1 VRGEARRFW
10 HGPGGGR
17 EVLQVG
23 APLILSH
30 LSFTAQIFLDRLFLT
45 WYAAEAVAGAVTGIF
60 VVYSVV
66 GLCVGTGEYAT
77 TFIAQYLGAG
87 RPRRVG
93 AAVWQGVYFA
103 LLAGAVIASLHP
115 LLGPLFRAAGHQ
127 PLVQAYEHE
136 YARIMMLGAAAP
148 VLMATLSS
156 FFAGRG
162 RTVTVLLVNL
172 AAGALDAFLNWAWI
186 FGHFGFPRWGVSGAA
201 WSSVLA
207 QGFGAALYLAIVLRR
222 EHRERFATLAAWR
235 FEAPLFRRL
244 LRYGLPA
251 GLQYSM
257 EVAAFAVFM
266 IVVGR
271 IGTAELAASGIA
283 FNLNMIVFMPMLGLG
298 LAVSSLVGRHLGA
311 DHPQAAERVVWSAFA
326 LSLAFMT
333 ACGLLYVLAPR
344 LLLAPY
350 AAGAGR
356 RCASSS
362 RPRPTSRRCRSPPE
376 AAPQASR
383 VSIRT
388 SEVSVRCTGHLLAIS
403 SRRARCSSDSSPSST
418 SSRST
423 WSRSPCFVSQSAQ
436 SCAWMRAWRRRTV
449 TARNG
454 HCFRRAYMETV
465 MEVQAP
471 RAARRRP

>member
-1 VRGEARRFW
+1 VRAVRGEARRFW

-350 AAGAGR
+350 AAGADAEAFAPVAATAVVLLRFVAVYSLFDMMNVIFAAGLKGAGDTAFPLAATLTLSWGVMVVPSWLLCVRGDGGIYAAWTAASAYVFCIGCLMLARFRGGR
-356 RCASSS
+356 WKKMRVIEPA
-362 RPRPTSRRCRSPPE
+362 PPDL
-376 AAPQASR
+376 AALP
-383 VSIRT
+383 
-388 SEVSVRCTGHLLAIS
+388 E
-403 SRRARCSSDSSPSST
+403 
-418 SSRST
+418 
-423 WSRSPCFVSQSAQ
+423 SA
-436 SCAWMRAWRRRTV
+436 
-449 TARNG
+449 
-454 HCFRRAYMETV
+454 
-465 MEVQAP
+465 
-471 RAARRRP
+471 